1 MMDLWSVIVAFS
13 LGLGLS
19 AACGFRV
26 FIPLLAMGIGA
37 RAGLLELGDSWA
49 WMSETWVIA
58 AFGAATLIEIGGYYI
73 PWIDNLL
80 DTITTPSAIVA
91 GVVVTSASLDGI
103 DPAMQWI
110 LSVIAGGGIAGT
122 IQFGTAATRA
132 ASSATTG
139 GAGNPVVSTIEAG
152 ASVLFAVLAILVP
165 IVAAIL
171 VVALMIVVIH
181 RIVRRRRG
189 LLDAS

>member
-1 MMDLWSVIVAFS
+1 MDLWSAVVALS
-13 LGLGLS
+13 VGLGLS

-26 FIPLLAMGIGA
+26 FIPLLAMGVGA
-37 RAGLLELGDSWA
+37 RAGLIELGESWG

-139 GAGNPVVSTIEAG
+139 GVGNPVVSTIEAG
-152 ASVLFAVLAILVP
+152 ASVVFALLAILVP

-189 LLDAS
+189 LLGPS

>member
-1 MMDLWSVIVAFS
+1 MDLWSTVVALS

-26 FIPLLAMGIGA
+26 FIPLLAMGVGA
-37 RAGLLELGDSWA
+37 RAGLIELGESWV

-80 DTITTPSAIVA
+80 DTITTPAAIVA

-152 ASVLFAVLAILVP
+152 ASVLFALLAILVP

>member
-1 MMDLWSVIVAFS
+1 
-13 LGLGLS
+13 
-19 AACGFRV
+19 
-26 FIPLLAMGIGA
+26 MGVGA
-37 RAGLLELGDSWA
+37 RAGLIELGESWA

-139 GAGNPVVSTIEAG
+139 GVGNPVVSTIEAG
-152 ASVLFAVLAILVP
+152 ASVLFALLAILVP

-189 LLDAS
+189 LLGPS

>member
-1 MMDLWSVIVAFS
+1 MDLWSTVVALS
-13 LGLGLS
+13 VGLGLS

-26 FIPLLAMGIGA
+26 FIPLLAMGVGA
-37 RAGLLELGDSWA
+37 RAGLIELGESWV

-152 ASVLFAVLAILVP
+152 ASVLFALLAILVP

>member
-1 MMDLWSVIVAFS
+1 M
-13 LGLGLS
+13 
-19 AACGFRV
+19 
-26 FIPLLAMGIGA
+26 
-37 RAGLLELGDSWA
+37 
-49 WMSETWVIA
+49 
-58 AFGAATLIEIGGYYI
+58 
-73 PWIDNLL
+73 
-80 DTITTPSAIVA
+80 
-91 GVVVTSASLDGI
+91 TSASLDGI

-152 ASVLFAVLAILVP
+152 ASVLFVLLAILVP

-171 VVALMIVVIH
+171 VVALMFVVIH
-181 RIVRRRRG
+181 KIVHRRRG
-189 LLDAS
+189 LLGPS

>member
-1 MMDLWSVIVAFS
+1 MDLWSTVVALS
-13 LGLGLS
+13 VGLGLS

-26 FIPLLAMGIGA
+26 FIPLLAMGVGA
-37 RAGLLELGDSWA
+37 RAGLIELGESWV

>member
-1 MMDLWSVIVAFS
+1 MDLWSTVVALS
-13 LGLGLS
+13 VGLGLS

-26 FIPLLAMGIGA
+26 FIPLLAMGVGA
-37 RAGLLELGDSWA
+37 RAGLIELGESWV

-80 DTITTPSAIVA
+80 DTITTPAAIVA

-152 ASVLFAVLAILVP
+152 ASVLFALLAILVP

>member
-1 MMDLWSVIVAFS
+1 MDLWSTVVALS
-13 LGLGLS
+13 VGLGLS

-26 FIPLLAMGIGA
+26 FIPLLAMGVGA
-37 RAGLLELGDSWA
+37 RAGLIELGESWV

-132 ASSATTG
+132 TSSATTG

-152 ASVLFAVLAILVP
+152 ASVLFVLLAILVP

-171 VVALMIVVIH
+171 VVALMFVVIH
-181 RIVRRRRG
+181 KIVRRRRG
-189 LLDAS
+189 LLGPS

>member
-1 MMDLWSVIVAFS
+1 MMDLWSAVVALS
-13 LGLGLS
+13 VGLGLS

-26 FIPLLAMGIGA
+26 FIPLLAMGVGA
-37 RAGLLELGDSWA
+37 RAGLIELGESWA

-139 GAGNPVVSTIEAG
+139 GVGNPVVSTIEAG
-152 ASVLFAVLAILVP
+152 ASVLFALLAILVP

-189 LLDAS
+189 LLGPS

>member
-1 MMDLWSVIVAFS
+1 MDLLSTVVALG

-26 FIPLLAMGIGA
+26 FIPLLAMGVGA
-37 RAGLLELGDSWA
+37 RAGLIELGESWI
-49 WMSETWVIA
+49 WMSETWVIV
-58 AFGAATLIEIGGYYI
+58 AFAAATLFEVGGYYI
-73 PWIDNLL
+73 PWVDNLL

-91 GVVVTSASLDGI
+91 GVIVTSASLDGI

-110 LSVIAGGGIAGT
+110 LSIVAGGGIAGT
-122 IQFGTAATRA
+122 IQLGTAVTRA

-139 GAGNPVVSTIEAG
+139 GAGNPVVSTVEAG
-152 ASVLFAVLAILVP
+152 ASVLFALLAILVP

-171 VVALMIVVIH
+171 VVGLMILAIH
-181 RIVRRRRG
+181 RIVHRSRALGR
-189 LLDAS
+189 S

>member
-1 MMDLWSVIVAFS
+1 MMDLWSTVVALS
-13 LGLGLS
+13 VGLGLS

-26 FIPLLAMGIGA
+26 FIPLLAMGVGA
-37 RAGLLELGDSWA
+37 RAGLIELGESWV

>member
-1 MMDLWSVIVAFS
+1 MDLWNTVVALS

-26 FIPLLAMGIGA
+26 FIPLLAMGVGA
-37 RAGLLELGDSWA
+37 RAGLIELGESWA
-49 WMSETWVIA
+49 WMSETWVIV
-58 AFGAATLIEIGGYYI
+58 AFATATLFEIGGYYI
-73 PWIDNLL
+73 PWVDNLL

-91 GVVVTSASLDGI
+91 GIIVTAASLDGI

-110 LSVIAGGGIAGT
+110 LSIIAGGGIAGT
-122 IQFGTAATRA
+122 IQLGTAATRA

-139 GAGNPVVSTIEAG
+139 GLRNPVVSTVEAG
-152 ASVLFAVLAILVP
+152 ASVLFALLAILVP

-171 VVALMIVVIH
+171 VVGLMLLEIH
-181 RIVRRRRG
+181 RIVHRRRVPGR
-189 LLDAS
+189 S

>member
-1 MMDLWSVIVAFS
+1 MMDLWSTVVALS
-13 LGLGLS
+13 VGLGLS

-26 FIPLLAMGIGA
+26 FIPLLAMGVGA
-37 RAGLLELGDSWA
+37 RAGLIELGESWV

-152 ASVLFAVLAILVP
+152 ASVLFALLAILVP

>member
-1 MMDLWSVIVAFS
+1 MDLWSAIVAFS

-26 FIPLLAMGIGA
+26 FIPLLAMGVGA
-37 RAGLLELGDSWA
+37 RAGLIELGESWA

-58 AFGAATLIEIGGYYI
+58 AFAAAPLFEVGGYYI
-73 PWIDNLL
+73 PWVDNLL

-91 GVVVTSASLDGI
+91 GVIVTSASLDGI

-110 LSVIAGGGIAGT
+110 LSIVAGGGIAGT
-122 IQFGTAATRA
+122 IQLGTAVTRA

-139 GAGNPVVSTIEAG
+139 GVGNPVVSTVEAG
-152 ASVLFAVLAILVP
+152 ASVLFALLAILVP

-171 VVALMIVVIH
+171 VVGLMILAIQ
-181 RIVRRRRG
+181 RIVHRRRALGRN
-189 LLDAS
+189 

>member
-1 MMDLWSVIVAFS
+1 MMDLWSTVVALS
-13 LGLGLS
+13 VGLGLS

-26 FIPLLAMGIGA
+26 FIPLLAMGVGA
-37 RAGLLELGDSWA
+37 RAGLIELGESWV

-80 DTITTPSAIVA
+80 DTITTPAAIVA

-152 ASVLFAVLAILVP
+152 ASVLFALLAILVP

>member
-1 MMDLWSVIVAFS
+1 MDLWSTVVALS
-13 LGLGLS
+13 VGLGLS

-26 FIPLLAMGIGA
+26 FIPLLAMGVGA
-37 RAGLLELGDSWA
+37 RAGLIELGESWV

-152 ASVLFAVLAILVP
+152 ASVLFVLLAILVP

-171 VVALMIVVIH
+171 VVALMFVVIH
-181 RIVRRRRG
+181 KIVHRRRG
-189 LLDAS
+189 LLGPS

>member
-1 MMDLWSVIVAFS
+1 MDLWSTVVALS
-13 LGLGLS
+13 VGLGLS

-26 FIPLLAMGIGA
+26 FIPLLAMGVGA
-37 RAGLLELGDSWA
+37 RAGLIELGESWV

-91 GVVVTSASLDGI
+91 GIIVTSASLDGI

-132 ASSATTG
+132 TSSATTG

-152 ASVLFAVLAILVP
+152 ASVLFVLLAILVP

-171 VVALMIVVIH
+171 VVALMFVVIH
-181 RIVRRRRG
+181 KIVHRRRG
-189 LLDAS
+189 LLGPS

>member
-1 MMDLWSVIVAFS
+1 MDLWSAVVAFS

-26 FIPLLAMGIGA
+26 FIPLLAMGVGA
-37 RAGLLELGDSWA
+37 RAGLIELGESWA
-49 WMSETWVIA
+49 WMSEIWVIA
-58 AFGAATLIEIGGYYI
+58 AFAAATLFEVGGYYI
-73 PWIDNLL
+73 PWVDNLL

-91 GVVVTSASLDGI
+91 GVIVTSASLDGI

-110 LSVIAGGGIAGT
+110 LSIVAGGGIAGT
-122 IQFGTAATRA
+122 IQLGTAVTRA

-139 GAGNPVVSTIEAG
+139 GVGNPVVSTVEAG
-152 ASVLFAVLAILVP
+152 ASVLFALLAILVP

-171 VVALMIVVIH
+171 VVGLMILAIH
-181 RIVRRRRG
+181 RIVHRSRALGR
-189 LLDAS
+189 S

>member
-1 MMDLWSVIVAFS
+1 MDLWSAVVALS
-13 LGLGLS
+13 VGLGLS

-26 FIPLLAMGIGA
+26 FIPLLAMGVGA
-37 RAGLLELGDSWA
+37 RAGLIELGESWV

-139 GAGNPVVSTIEAG
+139 GVGNPVVSTIEAV
-152 ASVLFAVLAILVP
+152 ASVLFALLAILVP

-189 LLDAS
+189 LLGPS